1 MDVRLEEQI
10 RQIVISKIAELKRP
24 DLFREPLTG
33 YSRAD
38 DPRYEELKHWV
49 GEWVKTPRELFPSA
63 VSEISIFV
71 PFTGT
76 TARSPRYRTH
86 GTPEWG
92 EAYVVINDCFDL
104 IGKALQQHLERAGYK
119 SYLIAAT
126 HTYNEAD
133 MKSMWSHRSAAVA
146 AGLGEFGANRMVIT
160 PKGSAG
166 RFCSVITEAPLEPTH
181 SDGVERCGYLRNG
194 SCGLCFKVCPVG
206 ALQPGSINRKAC
218 QAETRKNEKLLAER
232 EGILGA
238 DTCGRCISVCP
249 AAYIE

>member
-1 MDVRLEEQI
+1 MTVGIKERLAVRAVIEKKGLIVAALAEVTAQK
-10 RQIVISKIAELKRP
+10 RQNAV
-24 DLFREPLTG
+24 FR
-33 YSRAD
+33 
-38 DPRYEELKHWV
+38 
-49 GEWVKTPRELFPSA
+49 
-63 VSEISIFV
+63 
-71 PFTGT
+71 
-76 TARSPRYRTH
+76 
-86 GTPEWG
+86 
-92 EAYVVINDCFDL
+92 FDL
-104 IGKALQQHLERAGYK
+104 RGEHAADVGKAHEAAVLLQLAVQLPHSAQQGMVRFIGKALQQHLERAGYK